1 MLSLFVSPES
11 SSITRISLNNT
22 IFYLK
27 LVWSTRE
34 ESWYFSLLDVDKDY
48 IIQGVKLTF
57 GVSPTTKIEVSPL
70 GGNLYILKAQDT
82 TVDLGR
88 NNFGQG
94 LAYELIYLTTS
105 EELSL

>member
-1 MLSLFVSPES
+1 MLSLFVSSES
-11 SSITRISLNNT
+11 SSITRITLNNT
-22 IFYLK
+22 VFYLK

-57 GVSPTTKIEVSPL
+57 GVSPTTKIEVNPL
-70 GGNLYILKAQDT
+70 GGNLYILKTQDT
-82 TVDLGR
+82 TEVIGR

>member
-11 SSITRISLNNT
+11 SSVSRVSLNNT
-22 IFYLK
+22 IFYIE

-34 ESWYFSLLDVDKDY
+34 SSWYFSLLDVDKEY

-57 GVSPTTKIEVSPL
+57 GVSPTTKIEVNPL
-70 GGNLYILKAQDT
+70 GGNLYILKTQDT
-82 TVDLGR
+82 TEDIGR

-94 LAYELIYLTTS
+94 LAYELIYLSTS
-105 EELSL
+105 EELAL